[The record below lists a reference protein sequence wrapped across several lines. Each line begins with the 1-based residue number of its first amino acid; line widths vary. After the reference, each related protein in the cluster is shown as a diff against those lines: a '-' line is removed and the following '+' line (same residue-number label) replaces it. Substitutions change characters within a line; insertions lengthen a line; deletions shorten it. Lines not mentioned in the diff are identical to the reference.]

1 MLIGAGSFVR
11 VVWLVVAESRTT
23 PGDKAPSVATPASEV
38 IPGAF
43 FGLGVFGGGAGGA
56 GPEARAAGGEAEAER
71 EDSPPPPPPP
81 AAIGKISPPKSKS
94 PPIKRLYQVF
104 SPGMDARDASAGHD
118 PGLTLDPN
126 LGDFPWYVLYLVAWL
141 AWLSLLPFW
150 TRAQGALLPRHR
162 RPGRAGTLNLRGRR
176 GGGVDRPGAAEVREG
191 IVGGGGGDGDG
202 GVRAGGGA
210 DERDWIREEKAGARD
225 GGGVEDAVR
234 SGSGSGQRP
243 SQRGGE
249 RIPS

>member
-11 VVWLVVAESRTT
+11 VVWLIVAESRTT
-23 PGDKAPSVATPASEV
+23 PGDKAPSVATPVSEV
-38 IPGAF
+38 LPGAF
-43 FGLGVFGGGAGGA
+43 FGLGVFGSGAGGA
-56 GPEARAAGGEAEAER
+56 GPEARVAGGGGEAEAE
-71 EDSPPPPPPP
+71 EPPPPPPP
-81 AAIGKISPPKSKS
+81 PPGAIGKISPPKSKS

-104 SPGMDARDASAGHD
+104 SPGMDACDASAAHD
-118 PGLTLDPN
+118 PGLTLDPD
-126 LGDFPWYVLYLVAWL
+126 LDDFPWYVRYLVAWL
-141 AWLSLLPFW
+141 PWLSLLPFW

-162 RPGRAGTLNLRGRR
+162 RPGSAGTLNLRGRT
-176 GGGVDRPGAAEVREG
+176 GGGGDRPGAAGVREG
-191 IVGGGGGDGDG
+191 IG
-202 GVRAGGGA
+202 GGGA

-243 SQRGGE
+243 PQRGGE